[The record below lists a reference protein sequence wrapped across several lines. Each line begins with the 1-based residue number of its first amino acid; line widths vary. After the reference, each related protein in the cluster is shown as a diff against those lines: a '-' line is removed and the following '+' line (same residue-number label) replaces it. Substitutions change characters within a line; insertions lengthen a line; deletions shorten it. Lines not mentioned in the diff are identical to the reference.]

1 MCLMFEKRERDTEKH
16 LKLVMLRF
24 RNNFTLVAT
33 VAKTQHSISR
43 YHGNQKK
50 FFFFGISYW
59 GLKWFETKKKWIL
72 PSASG
77 SDH

>member
-43 YHGNQKK
+43 YH
-50 FFFFGISYW
+50 FFFGISY
-59 GLKWFETKKKWIL
+59 GLKIKKMNSTERFW
-72 PSASG
+72 
-77 SDH
+77 

>member
-43 YHGNQKK
+43 YHGNCKKMFPNQKK
-50 FFFFGISYW
+50 MISTERFW
-59 GLKWFETKKKWIL
+59 
-72 PSASG
+72 
-77 SDH
+77 

>member
-43 YHGNQKK
+43 YYGN
-50 FFFFGISYW
+50 
-59 GLKWFETKKKWIL
+59 
-72 PSASG
+72 
-77 SDH
+77 

>member
-43 YHGNQKK
+43 YHGN
-50 FFFFGISYW
+50 
-59 GLKWFETKKKWIL
+59 
-72 PSASG
+72 
-77 SDH
+77 

>member
-33 VAKTQHSISR
+33 VAKTEHSISR
-43 YHGNQKK
+43 YHV
-50 FFFFGISYW
+50 
-59 GLKWFETKKKWIL
+59 TKKKIVF
-72 PSASG
+72 SG
-77 SDH
+77 YHTGV